1 LIEFLEALI
10 LLGHIK
16 DAPKK
21 IFMILDNLRVHHS
34 KPVKAW
40 LQKNEDKIEVFYLPS
55 YSPELNTDEQLNADL
70 KYALG
75 SKV

>member
-1 LIEFLEALI
+1 
-10 LLGHIK
+10 
-16 DAPKK
+16 
-21 IFMILDNLRVHHS
+21 MHHS

-40 LQKNEDKIEVFYLPS
+40 LQKNKDKIEVFYLPS
-55 YSPELNTDEQLNADL
+55 YSPELKPDELLNAYL